1 MKFGR
6 IALPSPDGKV
16 ARLVAV
22 EPDKGR
28 VIDLARAAALNFAD
42 KYRATEEAATAMAK
56 VAFPGSMVQALSL

>member
-22 EPDKGR
+22 EPEK
-28 VIDLARAAALNFAD
+28 AASSTWPAPQ
-42 KYRATEEAATAMAK
+42 R
-56 VAFPGSMVQALSL
+56 